1 MEQVTA
7 LQGCD
12 CNNSI
17 RVYVAYRRK
26 IGRIL
31 FRSMLH
37 ESVEA
42 QIAPSVVTIFL
53 VGLIIDRSKY
63 GELYGNRA

>member
-1 MEQVTA
+1 M
-7 LQGCD
+7 
-12 CNNSI
+12 
-17 RVYVAYRRK
+17 
-26 IGRIL
+26 